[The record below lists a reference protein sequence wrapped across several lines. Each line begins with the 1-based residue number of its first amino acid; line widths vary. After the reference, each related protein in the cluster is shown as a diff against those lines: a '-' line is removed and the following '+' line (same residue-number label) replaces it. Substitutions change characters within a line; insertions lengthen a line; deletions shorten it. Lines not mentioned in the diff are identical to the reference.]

1 MKPPV
6 GFDRYLRLAQRFL
19 VRGRL
24 PALLLAVGRKLA
36 KRDFRLGAAKDT
48 LGLFH
53 SLLLAWW
60 RGEYRGISRQALLSV
75 VAALAYFLSPVDLI
89 PDWMLTFG
97 FIDDLAVLAWV
108 SKTWQSELDTF
119 RAWRDAQ
126 PVAVQKSLSAPP
138 LPHEKPA
145 EGVIVVERA

>member
-1 MKPPV
+1 
-6 GFDRYLRLAQRFL
+6 
-19 VRGRL
+19 
-24 PALLLAVGRKLA
+24 
-36 KRDFRLGAAKDT
+36 
-48 LGLFH
+48 
-53 SLLLAWW
+53 
-60 RGEYRGISRQALLSV
+60 
-75 VAALAYFLSPVDLI
+75 
-89 PDWMLTFG
+89 MLTFG

-108 SKTWQSELDTF
+108 SKTWQSELDAF